1 MATPLQTLKTI
12 HGQLNDLTVS
22 DPQAQ
27 LLGQF
32 YEQTITLLEAF
43 HNPGHD
49 LFELQKRTILK
60 GLHGELAQYQQ
71 DYWGKAERVEKING
85 FMVARG
91 QLHLLLGQ
99 ALVTCKLS
107 NASNRRNG
115 FWAMLPF

>member
-12 HGQLNDLTVS
+12 HTQLNDLTIT

-27 LLGQF
+27 LLEQF
-32 YEQTITLLEAF
+32 FEQSIALLEAF

-60 GLHGELAQYQQ
+60 GLQGQMAQYRQG
-71 DYWGKAERVEKING
+71 YWGKSDRVEKMNG

-99 ALVTCKLS
+99 ALVTCQLP
-107 NASNRRNG
+107 NRTDRYKN
-115 FWAMLPF
+115 FWARLPF

>member
-12 HGQLNDLTVS
+12 HTQLNDLTTS
-22 DPQAQ
+22 DPQAE

-32 YEQTITLLEAF
+32 FEQTISLLEAF

-60 GLHGELAQYQQ
+60 GLQGGLAHYRQG
-71 DYWGKAERVEKING
+71 YWGKADRVEKING

-99 ALVTCKLS
+99 ALVTCQLS
-107 NASNRRNG
+107 NASNRRNS

>member
-1 MATPLQTLKTI
+1 MATPLQTLKSI
-12 HGQLNDLTVS
+12 YGQLNDLTIT

-32 YEQTITLLEAF
+32 FEQSIALLEAF
-43 HNPGHD
+43 HNPGND

-60 GLHGELAQYQQ
+60 GLQGQMALYQQ
-71 DYWGKAERVEKING
+71 GYWGKSERVEKMNG

-99 ALVTCKLS
+99 ALVTCQLP
-107 NASNRRNG
+107 NHANRPKN
-115 FWAMLPF
+115 FWARLPF

>member
-1 MATPLQTLKTI
+1 MATPVQALKTI
-12 HGQLNDLTVS
+12 HTQLNDLTIT

-32 YEQTITLLEAF
+32 FADSIALLEAF
-43 HNPGHD
+43 RNPGHD

-60 GLHGELAQYQQ
+60 ALHLQQAQYQQ
-71 DYWGKAERVEKING
+71 DYWGKADRVEKING

-99 ALVTCKLS
+99 ALVTCQLV
-107 NASNRRNG
+107 NPSNRRKN

>member
-1 MATPLQTLKTI
+1 MPTPLQTLKTI
-12 HGQLNDLTVS
+12 HTQLNDLSIT

-32 YEQTITLLEAF
+32 FEESIALLSAF

-60 GLHGELAQYQQ
+60 GLQVQLAQYQH
-71 DYWGKAERVEKING
+71 DYWGKSDRVEKING

-99 ALVTCKLS
+99 ALVTCQLV
-107 NASNRRNG
+107 NQRRS
-115 FWAMLPF
+115 FWALLPF